1 MAILNFGSLNIDY
14 TYAVDHFVT
23 AGETLASTNLVV
35 NAGGKG
41 LNQSLALAK
50 AGAPVKHAGMVGE
63 DGRFLVELLQD
74 EGVNTELLHISDTVR
89 SGNAIIQTDPSGENC
104 ILLYGGA
111 NQAIE
116 ETYVDE
122 VFSHMEQGDWIL
134 LQNEISCLD
143 YIISSAI
150 RNGLRLILNPS
161 PVTPELLRYDLSG
174 VDLLVLNEIE
184 AAAIA
189 EVDSDLDPAAL
200 AQAVRKRLPHPT
212 VVLTLGRRGSIYLGD
227 DIEAHQDAFTV
238 DAVDTT
244 GAGDTFTGYLL
255 AGLMR
260 GDTPAQSMRN
270 AAAASAIAVT
280 RHGAAP
286 SIPNRAEVE
295 EFLRKV
301 AQ

>member
-23 AGETLASTNLVV
+23 AGETLASTNLAV

-286 SIPNRAEVE
+286 SIPNRVEVE

>member
-23 AGETLASTNLVV
+23 AGETLASTSLAV

-63 DGRFLVELLQD
+63 DGRFLVELLQCG
-74 EGVNTELLHISDTVR
+74 GVNTELLHISDTVR

-116 ETYVDE
+116 EAYVDE
-122 VFSHMEQGDWIL
+122 VLSYMEQGDWIL

-143 YIISSAI
+143 YIMGSAS

-161 PVTPELLRYDLSG
+161 PVTPELLSYDLSG
-174 VDLLVLNEIE
+174 VSLLVLNEIE

-189 EVDSDLDPAAL
+189 EVDPDLDPVAL
-200 AQAVRKRLPHPT
+200 AQAIRKRLPHAT
-212 VVLTLGRRGSIYLGD
+212 VVLTLGRKGSIYLSD
-227 DIEAHQDAFTV
+227 DTETYQDAFAV
-238 DAVDTT
+238 DTVDTT

-260 GDTPAQSMRN
+260 GDAPAQSMRN

-280 RHGAAP
+280 RQGAAP